1 MDVSFPDQ
9 VVLITGAST
18 GIGAALAKAFG
29 AAAARVVVHYH
40 HSAEAAQT
48 VANDIGTGGGAALV
62 VQADLQDATQLEAVV
77 TQTLD
82 HFGRIDILIN
92 NAGSLVQRQTV
103 ADMNDDTFQAIMD
116 LNMTA
121 VFRMCRQVIPIMRRQ
136 GNGTIINVSSIAG
149 RNGGAGGSVIYATS
163 KGAVA
168 TFTRG
173 LAKELAGDGIRV
185 NALAPG
191 VILTPFHERFTDAE
205 RMDAMVRTIPMG
217 RAGTPEEC
225 VGAVFFLA
233 SERMSGY
240 VTGQVIEVNG
250 GQLMP

>member
-1 MDVSFPDQ
+1 MDVSFPNQ

-29 AAAARVVVHYH
+29 SAGARVVVHYN
-40 HSAEAAQT
+40 HSGDAAQT
-48 VANDIGTGGGAALV
+48 VADDIGAAGGTALL
-62 VQADLQDATQLEAVV
+62 VQADLQDATQLEAIV
-77 TQTLD
+77 TQTLE
-82 HFGRIDILIN
+82 HFGRIDVLIN

-103 ADMNDDTFQAIMD
+103 AEMNDDTFQTIMD

-121 VFRMCRQVIPIMRRQ
+121 VFRMCRLVIPIMQRQ
-136 GNGTIINVSSIAG
+136 GSGNIINVGSIAG
-149 RNGGAGGSVIYATS
+149 RNGGGGGSVIYATS

-173 LAKELAGDGIRV
+173 LAKEVAGDNIRV

-191 VILTPFHERFTDAE
+191 VILTPFHERFTEAD
-205 RMDAMVRTIPMG
+205 RMDAMVKTIPMG

-240 VTGQVIEVNG
+240 VTGQIIEVNG